1 MTRFARRAVPVLAL
15 VAMATAGVADAA
27 AATRHVAPAG
37 GGGECSQTAPCDI
50 GTGIEGAASGDEVVL
65 AAGAYNAGGIAFP
78 TAGGVSV
85 RGAVIG
91 PGRPVITTGGIIVR
105 GAGSLLSD
113 VEIRGLGP
121 AAALTVIGGGRGDR
135 LLVRG
140 AAGAPSTACTVAA
153 ATLTNSVCL
162 GGEVDGAAG
171 VSQSG
176 GGSAIRN
183 VTAVSGGYGVTAPSG
198 DAAPLTNAIA
208 RGASG
213 HDVHRV
219 SGLIA
224 MSLTHCYAPALEGG
238 PFSSVNRV
246 TSGLAVRVDPTDLRQ
261 AAGSTTL
268 DAGTPSGVAAG
279 ELDLNGNLR
288 IVGDDPD
295 IGAYEQVPAP
305 SATAGTVD
313 VTPTTAT
320 VRPTVTT
327 GGGRTQVT
335 VRYGVGPALGVAPD
349 EATATAPAGAAPGV
363 VEVPLT
369 GLAAFTTYGYRVTV
383 TSDGGT
389 GESAIASF
397 TTPAKPASSALLA
410 PSRIGKDRVSLA
422 GTVDTGG
429 APGDAHFELRPV
441 GGGRTA
447 ATPPRTL
454 LAADGPRPVA
464 ALVTELGEGTEYRV
478 VLVVTTPAAGA
489 VRSDARTFT
498 TLGTPPSP
506 PGARPDTRKPRVTV
520 RLPGAI
526 RIGRRGVLV
535 ARVTCDERC
544 TLTVRARLG
553 IRGGRPASFRL
564 LPDARITL
572 RLRPVRRTR
581 LIDVDDVRLS
591 LTGARRAAL
600 TALRAG
606 RRVVVRI
613 DVQAKDAAGN
623 VRLVRTFVS
632 VRR

>member
-1 MTRFARRAVPVLAL
+1 MV
-15 VAMATAGVADAA
+15 
-27 AATRHVAPAG
+27 
-37 GGGECSQTAPCDI
+37 I
-50 GTGIEGAASGDEVVL
+50 
-65 AAGAYNAGGIAFP
+65 AAGSYTAGGIAFP
-78 TAGGVSV
+78 AAGGVSV

-113 VEIRGLGP
+113 VEVRGLGP
-121 AAALTVIGGGRGDR
+121 ASTLTVIQGGRGDR

-140 AAGAPSTACTVAA
+140 AAGAASTACTVAA

-162 GGEVDGAAG
+162 GGEVAGAAG

-176 GGSAIRN
+176 GGSTVRN

-208 RGASG
+208 EGAT

-224 MSLTHCYAPALEGG
+224 MNLTHCYVPALEGG

-246 TSGLAVRVDPTDLRQ
+246 TSGLAFRDAATDLRQ
-261 AAGSTTL
+261 AAGSTTI
-268 DAGTPSGVAAG
+268 DAGTPTGVAAG

-288 IVGDDPD
+288 TVGDDPD

-305 SATAGTVD
+305 AATVGTVD
-313 VTPTTAT
+313 ATATTAT
-320 VRPTVTT
+320 VKPTVTT

-349 EATATAPAGAAPGV
+349 EVTVTAGAGAAPGV
-363 VEVPLT
+363 VEVPIA

-389 GESAIASF
+389 AETATAAF
-397 TTPAKPASSALLA
+397 TTPARPASATQVA

-429 APGDAHFELRPV
+429 AAGDARFELRPV
-441 GGGRTA
+441 DGGRIVE
-447 ATPPRTL
+447 TPARTL

-464 ALVTELGEGTEYRV
+464 ALVTELAEGTEYRV

-489 VRSDARTFT
+489 VRSDPRTFT
-498 TLGTPPSP
+498 TLGTPASP

-520 RLPGAI
+520 RLPGAV

-544 TLTVRARLG
+544 TLTVGARLG
-553 IRGGRPASFRL
+553 IRGGKPASFRL

-613 DVQAKDAAGN
+613 DVQARDAAGN
-623 VRLVRTFVS
+623 IRRVRSFVT